1 VPGLLGSLKVGES
14 SEISVFKERCDGFG
28 WRCGRVDGNGHT
40 LRYSKQESSF
50 AQFLVQVCDG
60 AHSEFVTK
68 KNAGWIG
75 RGGRPLLKCEKWRTP
90 VVSGSDS
97 QPSSNRF
104 FFL

>member
-1 VPGLLGSLKVGES
+1 MPGLLGSLKVGES

-68 KNAGWIG
+68 KVRVGLGAVEGHFSNARSGA
-75 RGGRPLLKCEKWRTP
+75 PP

-97 QPSSNRF
+97 QRQRE
-104 FFL
+104 L

>member
-1 VPGLLGSLKVGES
+1 MLLKWEKEG
-14 SEISVFKERCDGFG
+14 EISVFKERCDGLG
-28 WRCGRVDGNGHT
+28 SVTGVDGDGHT